1 MLIKALFTA
10 LVIGS
15 IFAGVLSAAS
25 EGWPPNPP
33 SDSGHFQ
40 SRIEI
45 ISPSF

>member
-1 MLIKALFTA
+1 MLIKVLFAA

-33 SDSGHFQ
+33 SDSGNFQ
-40 SRIEI
+40 SRNETNF
-45 ISPSF
+45 PSH

>member
-1 MLIKALFTA
+1 MLIKVLFAA

-33 SDSGHFQ
+33 SDSGPFQ